1 MLCHSWRNTLPAARW
16 HRSSAVVMNQ
26 HEPTRLDVLAEG
38 WLICA
43 IDLPVFY
50 QATGEGNWKGQLHF
64 RCACTCNPLRV
75 VNSSMDSA
83 FVCQVLVVQDW
94 KTTARQRCASV
105 FAVGNPSMS
114 RYITNSSNVV
124 HRTLINLQ
132 LGMVH
137 STHVWQIAGWFGMI
151 KNVYVHE
158 PLQIMPTEKFG
169 HDKHVGWTPT
179 MWRLKSN
186 LQLRCFPVLTSYVH
200 WSTSTSFLSKRGWGW
215 GRHFHMATMATGN
228 HCHIYKKA
236 QPTWWNP
243 EVAGRCRLGEFL
255 PSPPF
260 KWRRHA

>member
-16 HRSSAVVMNQ
+16 HRSSALRCVVVMNQ
-26 HEPTRLDVLAEG
+26 HEPTLLDFLAEG
-38 WLICA
+38 WLIFA

-151 KNVYVHE
+151 KKRVCTWTAANNAHGEIRTRQTCRLNAHDVTIKEQLATPLFPSLDVLCSLIHIHE
-158 PLQIMPTEKFG
+158 LFVQA
-169 HDKHVGWTPT
+169 
-179 MWRLKSN
+179 RLR
-186 LQLRCFPVLTSYVH
+186 LRS
-200 WSTSTSFLSKRGWGW
+200 SFS
-215 GRHFHMATMATGN
+215 HGN
-228 HCHIYKKA
+228 HGNWK
-236 QPTWWNP
+236 P
-243 EVAGRCRLGEFL
+243 L
-255 PSPPF
+255 PYL
-260 KWRRHA
+260 